1 MARIYPLFS
10 SSKGNSTYIGN
21 EKSGILIDAGV
32 SCKRICEALNGNGV
46 PLEAVKAIFITHIH
60 SDHIGGLRVLSKK
73 LKVPVYAQ
81 NVNLEILSN
90 RGFIDSACELIA
102 VENNECIAADHRI
115 SFFETSHDVPA
126 SCGYMIEFSDG
137 KTAAV
142 CTDLGYV
149 SDAVS
154 SAIRGCDAVLLESNY
169 DSAMLEYGPYPRE
182 LKNRIASK
190 YGHLS
195 NDDCSA
201 ELIELMNSGTYRFIL
216 GHLSQE
222 NNTPEKA
229 ESAALRALSSYK
241 RNRDY
246 TLTIARPSGNEG
258 AVIF

>member
-32 SCKRICEALNGNGV
+32 SCKRICEALDGNGV

-154 SAIRGCDAVLLESNY
+154 SAISGCDAVLLESNY